1 MAPLIEIKGLTKK
14 YRIGREVITAL
25 DNVSVDIEPG
35 EFVCLLGP
43 SGSGKTTF
51 LHLVA
56 GLDRP
61 TRGDVFVKGLCINKI
76 REKDMALFRRRFM
89 AFIFQSYNLVPTL
102 SALENVSMPLMF
114 DGMAKNRRNRRA
126 KDLLTQ
132 IGLGKRLRNKPSEMS
147 GGQQQ
152 RVSIARA
159 LINDP
164 KVLYAD
170 EPTGNLDSRTTKE
183 IMDIL
188 VERVKE
194 KGVTL
199 VMVTHN
205 ANLTEHADRVIYMLD
220 GRIQKIVDQRNNTEE
235 VFFSEE
241 DEIEESEM
249 RKEDAK
255 NAYGEGAPGE
265 AKAIVTAEAAEAAE
279 AVEATI
285 SAEAGSGST
294 TGADSECTDTDR
306 HPGEGAGGEAA
317 PEDGQTAAGA

>member
-1 MAPLIEIKGLTKK
+1 MTPLIEIKGLTKK

-25 DNVSVDIEPG
+25 DDVSVTIEPG

-61 TRGDVFVKGLCINKI
+61 TKGDVYVKGLCINRIK
-76 REKDMALFRRRFM
+76 EKDMALFRRRFM

-102 SALENVSMPLMF
+102 TAMENVSMPLMF
-114 DGMAKNRRNRRA
+114 DGIAKNRRDRRA
-126 KDLLTQ
+126 KALLTQ
-132 IGLGKRLRNKPSEMS
+132 IGLGRRLRNKPSEMS

-170 EPTGNLDSRTTKE
+170 EPTGNLDSKTTKE
-183 IMDIL
+183 IMEIL
-188 VERVKE
+188 VERVRE

-220 GRIQKIVDQRNNTEE
+220 GRIQKIVNQQNNTVEE
-235 VFFSEE
+235 FFADYE
-241 DEIEESEM
+241 DEDESEPV
-249 RKEDAK
+249 A
-255 NAYGEGAPGE
+255 
-265 AKAIVTAEAAEAAE
+265 VVAEIAAEGIA
-279 AVEATI
+279 
-285 SAEAGSGST
+285 
-294 TGADSECTDTDR
+294 
-306 HPGEGAGGEAA
+306 
-317 PEDGQTAAGA
+317 Q

>member
-1 MAPLIEIKGLTKK
+1 MTSLIEIKGLTKK

-25 DNVSVDIEPG
+25 DNVSIDIEAG

-61 TRGDVFVKGLCINKI
+61 TRGDVYVKGLCINKI

-89 AFIFQSYNLVPTL
+89 AFIFQAYNLVPTL
-102 SALENVSMPLMF
+102 TAMENVSMPLMF
-114 DGMAKNRRNRRA
+114 DGVSKYRRDRRA
-126 KDLLTQ
+126 KELLSQ

-170 EPTGNLDSRTTKE
+170 EPTGNLDTKTTKE
-183 IMDIL
+183 ILDIL
-188 VERVKE
+188 VERVRE

-205 ANLTEHADRVIYMLD
+205 AKLTEHADRVIYMLD
-220 GRIQKIVDQRNNTEE
+220 GKIQKIVDQRNHTVEE
-235 VFFSEE
+235 FFPDETDELFSDETDELFADEIENAIDKVTE
-241 DEIEESEM
+241 DEIENAIEEM
-249 RKEDAK
+249 
-255 NAYGEGAPGE
+255 
-265 AKAIVTAEAAEAAE
+265 T
-279 AVEATI
+279 
-285 SAEAGSGST
+285 
-294 TGADSECTDTDR
+294 
-306 HPGEGAGGEAA
+306 
-317 PEDGQTAAGA
+317 EDGTEEMTEDGTEEGPEEVYNERKQQYENQE

>member
-14 YRIGREVITAL
+14 YRIGREVITAV
-25 DNVSVDIEPG
+25 DNVSVNIESG

-56 GLDRP
+56 GLDKP
-61 TRGDVFVKGLCINKI
+61 TKGEIFVKGLCINKVK
-76 REKDMALFRRRFM
+76 EKDMALFRRRFM
-89 AFIFQSYNLVPTL
+89 AFVFQAYNLVPTL
-102 SALENVSMPLMF
+102 TALENVSMPLMF
-114 DGMAKNRRNRRA
+114 DGISKFKRDRRA
-126 KDLLTQ
+126 RDLLTQ

-159 LINDP
+159 LINNP

-170 EPTGNLDSRTTKE
+170 EPTGNLDSKTTKE

-205 ANLTEHADRVIYMLD
+205 AKLTEQADRVIYMLD
-220 GRIQKIVDQRNNTEE
+220 GKIQKIVNQQNQTEE
-235 VFFSEE
+235 VFFLDETVDEVTENAME
-241 DEIEESEM
+241 DTTENTPENLIRDDISTEIIAS
-249 RKEDAK
+249 A
-255 NAYGEGAPGE
+255 EGATGDELPGINNAE
-265 AKAIVTAEAAEAAE
+265 ASREAAE
-279 AVEATI
+279 
-285 SAEAGSGST
+285 
-294 TGADSECTDTDR
+294 GASSCIV
-306 HPGEGAGGEAA
+306 
-317 PEDGQTAAGA
+317 

>member
-1 MAPLIEIKGLTKK
+1 MTSLIEIKGLTKK

-25 DNVSVDIEPG
+25 DNVSIDIEAG

-61 TRGDVFVKGLCINKI
+61 TRGDVYVKGVCINKI
-76 REKDMALFRRRFM
+76 KEKDMALFRRRFM
-89 AFIFQSYNLVPTL
+89 AFIFQAYNLVPTL
-102 SALENVSMPLMF
+102 TAMENVSMPLMF
-114 DGMAKNRRNRRA
+114 DGVSKFRRDRRA
-126 KDLLTQ
+126 KVLLSQ

-164 KVLYAD
+164 KILYAD
-170 EPTGNLDSRTTKE
+170 EPTGNLDTKTTKE
-183 IMDIL
+183 ILDIL
-188 VERVKE
+188 VERVRE

-205 ANLTEHADRVIYMLD
+205 AKLTEHADRVIYMLD
-220 GRIQKIVDQRNNTEE
+220 GKIQKIVDQRNHTVEEFFPDETDELFADETENVTDNVTENVSENATEE
-235 VFFSEE
+235 G
-241 DEIEESEM
+241 
-249 RKEDAK
+249 
-255 NAYGEGAPGE
+255 N
-265 AKAIVTAEAAEAAE
+265 
-279 AVEATI
+279 
-285 SAEAGSGST
+285 
-294 TGADSECTDTDR
+294 
-306 HPGEGAGGEAA
+306 
-317 PEDGQTAAGA
+317 EDGPEEVYNERKQQYENQE

>member
-1 MAPLIEIKGLTKK
+1 MSPLIEIKGLTKK

-25 DNVSVDIEPG
+25 DDVSIEIENG

-56 GLDRP
+56 GLDKP
-61 TRGDVFVKGLCINKI
+61 TRGDVYVKGLCINKI
-76 REKDMALFRRRFM
+76 REKDMALFRRRYM
-89 AFIFQSYNLVPTL
+89 AFVFQSYNLVPTL

-114 DGMAKNRRNRRA
+114 DGIAKSRRDKRA
-126 KDLLTQ
+126 KELLTQ
-132 IGLGKRLRNKPSEMS
+132 IGLGRRLKNKPSEMS

-164 KVLYAD
+164 KILYAD
-170 EPTGNLDSRTTKE
+170 EPTGNLDSKTTRE

-188 VERVKE
+188 VERVRE

-205 ANLTEHADRVIYMLD
+205 ANLIEQADRVIYMLD
-220 GRIQKIVDQRNNTEE
+220 GRIQRIVDQRNHSVQEFFQEE
-235 VFFSEE
+235 TGE
-241 DEIEESEM
+241 
-249 RKEDAK
+249 KDAYHL
-255 NAYGEGAPGE
+255 NHSVVEGA
-265 AKAIVTAEAAEAAE
+265 
-279 AVEATI
+279 
-285 SAEAGSGST
+285 AG
-294 TGADSECTDTDR
+294 
-306 HPGEGAGGEAA
+306 
-317 PEDGQTAAGA
+317 